1 MHILSGCGD
10 LEAVPCFGVTVSTR
24 TLERDGGATFEL
36 RCLPP
41 HDTNVDCSCGH
52 RAGAPL
58 AVAAGAATDCA
69 RVDVQGNFPIKN
81 PTVTGIAK
89 IGISVACPG
98 SIRRHRLV
106 HAW

>member
-10 LEAVPCFGVTVSTR
+10 LEAVPCFGVTVSIR
-24 TLERDGGATFEL
+24 TLGRDGGATFEL

-69 RVDVQGNFPIKN
+69 RVDVQGNFPIKT
-81 PTVTGIAK
+81 PPSQVSRKSGF
-89 IGISVACPG
+89 SVGCPG
-98 SIRRHRLV
+98 LLWRRRLV